1 MGKTTVP
8 GTQVRDDSIDEDDL
22 KSTGVTPGVYTNANI
37 TVDEDGRITLAANGS
52 PGGGGQSALN
62 VVDLINESFYTE
74 VTRVSNLITAINS
87 WTTNS
92 KITLR
97 YSIAITR
104 TGNFVSST
112 DESYYDVAGALIR
125 RTQAI
130 YTRNAQKIVTQID
143 YVLT

>member
-1 MGKTTVP
+1 MPKTSFRSEQIGDGEVKP
-8 GTQVRDDSIDEDDL
+8 IDLED
-22 KSTGVTPGVYTNANI
+22 TAVTPGSYTNADI
-37 TVDEDGRITLAANGS
+37 TVDQDGRITAAANGS

-92 KITLR
+92 KVTLR

-112 DESYYDVAGALIR
+112 DESYYDAAGTLIR
-125 RTQAI
+125 RTQST
-130 YTRNAQKIVTQID
+130 YTRDASNIVTQID